1 MAALNQGNPT
11 LIDELRRMDP
21 NGAIA
26 QMVEPLKQAT
36 PLLEDMTWQEGNL
49 PTGHQFTSRTALPT
63 LAWRKF
69 NEGTAPSKSRSDQVT
84 ESCGMLSGQS
94 VVDVQLAKLNG
105 NEAAF
110 RGSED
115 MGFLQSYGLTLESSL
130 FYASTK
136 TNPERIMGLAPRLDL
151 SAGNPAATQIVK
163 SGVAA
168 AANANTSIWICC
180 WSPDT
185 MFGVYPKGSK
195 AGLEHKDMGE
205 QYVVDSGGTN
215 RFRAYVTDWMWKVGL
230 CVKDSRYLIRLC
242 NIGVANIVGTGSLL
256 IQDLIRAVNQLQDLN
271 HGRLVI
277 YCNRT
282 IMTYLQLQSV
292 DTVKNSTL
300 TYDNVGGKPV
310 LQFMGIPIKR
320 TDALVNTEATVV

>member
-105 NEAAF
+105 NEPAF

-205 QYVVDSGGTN
+205 QYVADSGGTN

-230 CVKDSRYLIRLC
+230 CVKDSRYLVRLC
-242 NIGVANIVGTGSLL
+242 NIGVANLVGTGSLL
-256 IQDLIRAVNQLQDLN
+256 IQDMIRAVNQLQDLN

-277 YCNRT
+277 YVNRT

-292 DTVKNSTL
+292 DTVKNATL